1 MPQAAI
7 GVDILVGFPGE
18 GEKEFDNSYTLIAEL
33 PVSYLHVFPF
43 SARPGTA
50 AAELP
55 GRVQPDILKAR
66 CDRMRRLGQK
76 KRTNFY
82 RKFIGEKMPVL
93 IEAKRDAASG
103 LLKGISS
110 NYVPVFIDA
119 GDELKN
125 TIIDVKIERLEGSR
139 LFGNFT
145 G

>member
-1 MPQAAI
+1 
-7 GVDILVGFPGE
+7 VDTLIGFPGE
-18 GEKEFDNSYTLIAEL
+18 GEKEFDNTYALIEEL

-55 GRVQPDILKAR
+55 DRVQPDALKAR

-76 KRTNFY
+76 KRMNFY

-125 TIIDVKIERLEGSR
+125 TIIDVKIERLEGNR
-139 LFGNFT
+139 LFGNYID
-145 G
+145 